1 VSGAIGRLLGLGNVA
16 EVFEWG
22 ERVIK
27 LYQSPDGKAAAFRE
41 AAIQAAVEKIGLPVP
56 AVRGVQR
63 VGDRWGVVFERV
75 RGTSFA
81 ERMRDDPDAIPVYL
95 DKLAQLHLRI
105 HSHPAAE
112 LASLKGRLA
121 SGIAATNRLGEARKS
136 ALLGGLAD
144 LPDGDRLCHGDF
156 HPMNV
161 LGALQHPVVIDWPD
175 ARRGDPAAD
184 VCRSWL
190 LLKLHAAH
198 MAEPYLEAYCRVGD
212 LPREAILGW
221 LPYIAAARLVEKVP
235 GETDRLLAI
244 IGDHR

>member
-1 VSGAIGRLLGLGNVA
+1 MSGTVGRLLGSGNVA
-16 EVFEWG
+16 EVFESG

-27 LYQSPDGKAAAFRE
+27 LYRSPDAKAAAFRE
-41 AAIQAAVEKIGLPVP
+41 AAIQTAVEKIGLLVP

-63 VGDRWGVVFERV
+63 VGDRWGIVFERV

-81 ERMRDDPDAIPVYL
+81 ERMGEDPAIVPVYL
-95 DKLAQLHLRI
+95 DHLARLHRRI
-105 HSHPAAE
+105 HSYAAAE
-112 LASLKGRLA
+112 LASLKLRMA
-121 SGIAATNRLGEARKS
+121 NAIAATNLLGKEQKS
-136 ALLGGLAD
+136 ALLVGLAG
-144 LPDGDRLCHGDF
+144 LRDGDRLCHSDF

-161 LGALQHPVVIDWPD
+161 LGDLQHPVVIDWPD

-190 LLKLHAAH
+190 LLKLHAENL
-198 MAEPYLEAYCRVGD
+198 AESYLDAYCRVGD
-212 LPREAILGW
+212 LPREAIFGW
-221 LPYIAAARLVEKVP
+221 LPYIAAARLIENIP